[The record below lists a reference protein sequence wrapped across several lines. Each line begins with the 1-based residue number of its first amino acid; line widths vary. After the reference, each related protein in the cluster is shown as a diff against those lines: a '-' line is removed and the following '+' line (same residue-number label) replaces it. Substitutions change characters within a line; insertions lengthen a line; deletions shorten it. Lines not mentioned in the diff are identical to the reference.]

1 MHVWPI
7 ILKNWRKEILAFF
20 AKVGEA
26 VLELMVP
33 YVMADIIN
41 QGIHAGDAHYVLT
54 HGLLLILFPIM
65 GYLCALVCQW
75 YASLTMQTVGTTI
88 RHALYQKI
96 CQLDLEQIDHQGP
109 QAIVT
114 RVTNDSHNVQEAV
127 AKSLR
132 LASRSPVIVL
142 GAMGMA
148 YWMSPTLSPIFIL
161 GGIALAFVFS
171 GITINSNR
179 RFARIQ
185 DQLDRLSG
193 QVRENLTGIRVIRAF
208 VNHKREID
216 RFKKANDH
224 LFKQQIK
231 VGQVQAL
238 ATPMSLMVV
247 NICIGLIIYFG
258 ATLVDNVF
266 FRQGEVIALIAYM
279 NSIFLALSVL
289 VKLLVIMSRG
299 FASAKRLDAFLDLP
313 DKEEVAGLSF
323 DESMPTSGAH
333 VDFKQVTFAYG
344 KHPILKAIDL
354 TMESG
359 QWIGVIGGTG
369 AGKTILVN
377 LLMGFY
383 PVTEGEIT
391 LDGQP
396 YASLPL
402 DKIRQQIALVPQKA
416 VLLTGTIRS
425 NLLMANPKASDEDLW
440 QALECA
446 QAADFVREKEAGL
459 DSFVDQGGMNFSG
472 GQRQRLTIARAL
484 LNPSRLLILDDSL
497 SALDFATER
506 RIRENLKSL
515 PKTLLVISQR
525 ISSIRYADKILV
537 LDHGEMV
544 GFANHQELLDQC
556 ETYRAIYYSQYPEEA
571 TKDDK

>member
-247 NICIGLIIYFG
+247 NICIGLIIYLG
-258 ATLVDNVF
+258 ATLVDNGF

-391 LDGQP
+391 LDGQS

>member
-258 ATLVDNVF
+258 ATLVDNGF
-266 FRQGEVIALIAYM
+266 FKQGEVIALIAYM

>member
-54 HGLLLILFPIM
+54 HGLLLIFFPIM

-258 ATLVDNVF
+258 ATLVDNGF

>member
-65 GYLCALVCQW
+65 GYLCSLVCQW

-258 ATLVDNVF
+258 ATLVDNGF

>member
-96 CQLDLEQIDHQGP
+96 CQLELEQIDHQGP

-258 ATLVDNVF
+258 ATLVDNGF

>member
-238 ATPMSLMVV
+238 ATPMSLMV
-247 NICIGLIIYFG
+247 LI
-258 ATLVDNVF
+258 
-266 FRQGEVIALIAYM
+266 
-279 NSIFLALSVL
+279 
-289 VKLLVIMSRG
+289 
-299 FASAKRLDAFLDLP
+299 
-313 DKEEVAGLSF
+313 
-323 DESMPTSGAH
+323 
-333 VDFKQVTFAYG
+333 
-344 KHPILKAIDL
+344 
-354 TMESG
+354 
-359 QWIGVIGGTG
+359 
-369 AGKTILVN
+369 
-377 LLMGFY
+377 
-383 PVTEGEIT
+383 
-391 LDGQP
+391 
-396 YASLPL
+396 
-402 DKIRQQIALVPQKA
+402 
-416 VLLTGTIRS
+416 
-425 NLLMANPKASDEDLW
+425 
-440 QALECA
+440 
-446 QAADFVREKEAGL
+446 
-459 DSFVDQGGMNFSG
+459 
-472 GQRQRLTIARAL
+472 
-484 LNPSRLLILDDSL
+484 
-497 SALDFATER
+497 SALA
-506 RIRENLKSL
+506 
-515 PKTLLVISQR
+515 
-525 ISSIRYADKILV
+525 
-537 LDHGEMV
+537 
-544 GFANHQELLDQC
+544 
-556 ETYRAIYYSQYPEEA
+556 
-571 TKDDK
+571 

>member
-258 ATLVDNVF
+258 ATLVDNGF

-313 DKEEVAGLSF
+313 NKEEVAGLSF

>member
-185 DQLDRLSG
+185 DRLDRLSG

-258 ATLVDNVF
+258 ATLVDNGF

>member
-109 QAIVT
+109 RAIVT

-258 ATLVDNVF
+258 ATLVDNGF

-333 VDFKQVTFAYG
+333 VDFKQVTFVYG

>member
-185 DQLDRLSG
+185 EQLDRLSG

-258 ATLVDNVF
+258 ATLVDNGF

>member
-33 YVMADIIN
+33 YVMADIII

-258 ATLVDNVF
+258 ATLVDNGF
-266 FRQGEVIALIAYM
+266 FKQGEVIALIAYM

>member
-258 ATLVDNVF
+258 ATLVDNGF

-344 KHPILKAIDL
+344 KRPILKAIDL

>member
-258 ATLVDNVF
+258 ATLVDNGF

-313 DKEEVAGLSF
+313 DKEEVASLSF

-333 VDFKQVTFAYG
+333 VDFKQVTFTYG

>member
-114 RVTNDSHNVQEAV
+114 RLTNDSHNVQEAV

-258 ATLVDNVF
+258 ATLVDNGF

>member
-258 ATLVDNVF
+258 ATLVDNGF

-344 KHPILKAIDL
+344 KHSILKAIDL

-369 AGKTILVN
+369 AGKTIFVN

>member
-1 MHVWPI
+1 
-7 ILKNWRKEILAFF
+7 
-20 AKVGEA
+20 
-26 VLELMVP
+26 
-33 YVMADIIN
+33 
-41 QGIHAGDAHYVLT
+41 
-54 HGLLLILFPIM
+54 
-65 GYLCALVCQW
+65 
-75 YASLTMQTVGTTI
+75 
-88 RHALYQKI
+88 
-96 CQLDLEQIDHQGP
+96 
-109 QAIVT
+109 
-114 RVTNDSHNVQEAV
+114 
-127 AKSLR
+127 
-132 LASRSPVIVL
+132 
-142 GAMGMA
+142 MA

-258 ATLVDNVF
+258 ATLVDNGF

>member
-258 ATLVDNVF
+258 ATLVDNGF

>member
-75 YASLTMQTVGTTI
+75 YASLTMQTVGTTL

-258 ATLVDNVF
+258 ATLVDNGF

-344 KHPILKAIDL
+344 KRPILKAIDL

>member
-193 QVRENLTGIRVIRAF
+193 QVWENLTGIRVIRAF

-258 ATLVDNVF
+258 ATLVDNGF